1 MDVFKLAFETTMVGV
16 LAFLWLGIAVDLI
29 YPPFFVEFVPKIV
42 GKNDTLLGVA
52 VLSLAYCIGSAI
64 IPISSQLVNDE
75 HWPVPED
82 AIRCL
87 VLEDLSDQLEGI
99 GQSALLKP
107 YEPGDDFNACHRT
120 FFERFREKDPETNR
134 RRVTWDK
141 IWSGLRVTFE
151 PMDKDHRTAYK
162 KTEIENEKKVGN
174 ILTKFQL
181 METQILN
188 QGTDKTERLRQLHER
203 IVVLRGAVFNGFS
216 FLLICVFAWI
226 APINGKAFP
235 WKERVPGTLLA
246 VLLKPTFAWRMLHD
260 EAAAVE
266 AALGQGVEAA
276 RSRLSR
282 LVSRDVRALD
292 VDLIR
297 ETTIET
303 VAENL
308 NDSLVA
314 PLFWYALF
322 GLPGAAVYRFANT
335 LDAMWGYR
343 GAWEWAGKW
352 SARADD
358 VLSWVPA
365 RLTALLLMPTPRLF
379 EQARQTP
386 SPNGGWTMG
395 AMALRLGVRL
405 RKPGLYTLNGEAPS
419 PQALHVRRALVLAS
433 RVVVIT
439 VLLSTAAWT
448 ARAA

>member
-174 ILTKFQL
+174 ILTKFQH
-181 METQILN
+181 

-235 WKERVPGTLLA
+235 WKERVPGTVLA
-246 VLLKPTFAWRMLHD
+246 VLLTAFSVVNGFADLTHFNISDIPALEGLLAVITIFGGILVFYGVKARPYLGKRIVLV
-260 EAAAVE
+260 AAFF
-266 AALGQGVEAA
+266 AAL
-276 RSRLSR
+276 S
-282 LVSRDVRALD
+282 
-292 VDLIR
+292 
-297 ETTIET
+297 
-303 VAENL
+303 
-308 NDSLVA
+308 
-314 PLFWYALF
+314 Y
-322 GLPGAAVYRFANT
+322 
-335 LDAMWGYR
+335 
-343 GAWEWAGKW
+343 
-352 SARADD
+352 
-358 VLSWVPA
+358 
-365 RLTALLLMPTPRLF
+365 
-379 EQARQTP
+379 
-386 SPNGGWTMG
+386 GGWMWSEVIYDQQVISSYAVMQG
-395 AMALRLGVRL
+395 AP
-405 RKPGLYTLNGEAPS
+405 KP
-419 PQALHVRRALVLAS
+419 
-433 RVVVIT
+433 
-439 VLLSTAAWT
+439 
-448 ARAA
+448 

>member
-29 YPPFFVEFVPKIV
+29 YPPFFVELVPKIV

-99 GQSALLKP
+99 GQRALLKP

-235 WKERVPGTLLA
+235 WKERVPGTVLA
-246 VLLKPTFAWRMLHD
+246 VLLTAFSVVNGFADLTHFNISDIPALEGLLAVITIFGGILVFYGVKARPYLGKRIVLV
-260 EAAAVE
+260 AAFF
-266 AALGQGVEAA
+266 AALSYGGWVWWGVIFDQQGVKFFWGNEGATTP
-276 RSRLSR
+276 LS
-282 LVSRDVRALD
+282 S
-292 VDLIR
+292 
-297 ETTIET
+297 
-303 VAENL
+303 
-308 NDSLVA
+308 
-314 PLFWYALF
+314 P
-322 GLPGAAVYRFANT
+322 T
-335 LDAMWGYR
+335 L
-343 GAWEWAGKW
+343 
-352 SARADD
+352 
-358 VLSWVPA
+358 
-365 RLTALLLMPTPRLF
+365 T
-379 EQARQTP
+379 
-386 SPNGGWTMG
+386 
-395 AMALRLGVRL
+395 
-405 RKPGLYTLNGEAPS
+405 
-419 PQALHVRRALVLAS
+419 
-433 RVVVIT
+433 
-439 VLLSTAAWT
+439 
-448 ARAA
+448 